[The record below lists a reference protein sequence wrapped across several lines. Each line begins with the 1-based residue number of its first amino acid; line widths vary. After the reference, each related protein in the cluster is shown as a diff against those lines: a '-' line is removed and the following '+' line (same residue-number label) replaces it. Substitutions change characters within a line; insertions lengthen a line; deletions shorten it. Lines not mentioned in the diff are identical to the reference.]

1 MIILILWWLGKFFVD
16 AILQIKNSVFLA
28 TDK

>member
-16 AILQIKNSVFLA
+16 AILQIKKLRILA
-28 TDK
+28 IDI

>member
-16 AILQIKNSVFLA
+16 AILQKKNSVFLA
-28 TDK
+28 TDI